1 MHNNQ
6 IYDKLLW
13 LHITAILICIV
24 LFFGFITLIFF
35 ILKWCKVLSSQ
46 KVLKKSILM
55 MGIFFASISLI
66 MIFPSFLDICTD
78 SYCVRNNITRIEI
91 ASETASSR
99 RININHTLICETKDG
114 DVYECYDYLY
124 SIEDIK
130 ENLENNC
137 IVYGKHSKL
146 LLDWMYVD

>member
-24 LFFGFITLIFF
+24 LFFGFITLI
-35 ILKWCKVLSSQ
+35 
-46 KVLKKSILM
+46 VLKKSILM

-114 DVYECYDYLY
+114 GVYECYDYLY

-146 LLDWMYVD
+146 LLDWIYVD